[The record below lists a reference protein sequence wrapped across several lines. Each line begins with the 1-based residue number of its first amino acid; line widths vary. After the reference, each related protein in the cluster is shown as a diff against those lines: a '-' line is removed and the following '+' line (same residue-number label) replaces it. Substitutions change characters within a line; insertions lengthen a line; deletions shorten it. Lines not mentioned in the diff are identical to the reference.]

1 MIRNPFLRTL
11 TRVSLV
17 CLFPP
22 SALDKVVNRKQA
34 MQQAASGPLPDPGLL
49 LDLGIAVETI
59 APLLIVAEKR
69 DREAAVVLAGFCA
82 ATALLYHQFWTYDDL
97 MVKDQKSEGREHLW
111 EFLKNFGLVGG
122 LMTVALEHR
131 PKPPKPAP
139 PSVSRRV
146 PIPARPAPPESQTR
160 RSDFR

>member
-22 SALDKVVNRKQA
+22 SALDKIVNRKQA

-97 MVKDQKSEGREHLW
+97 MAQDQTSEGREHLW

-122 LMTVALEHR
+122 LMTVALEQR
-131 PKPPKPAP
+131 PKPAKPAP
-139 PSVSRRV
+139 PVMRR
-146 PIPARPAPPESQTR
+146 PLRDPDHPAQVAPRTR
-160 RSDFR
+160 YTAFR